1 MSLQSIVVPGTGI
14 PAWIPVTLVAALFQ
28 VWRTALQ
35 SRLHTELSAGG
46 ASYVRYIYALP
57 VDAALLGIAW
67 WLLGRGLPHLLPG
80 FLLLCLLGGLGQIAG
95 TILLLMAFHLRNFV
109 VGTAY
114 AKTEAAQLVFISVIV
129 FGMHL
134 PPMAIAGILIAVVG
148 VLALSFAGQR
158 LHWDTLIRASLQPA
172 ALCGFGAGFAFAVTA
187 LALRAASQALPTSSP
202 VMIRSLLVLLVTNT
216 LQTLTQGGYMAWRQP
231 EQLRRCALAWRR
243 AAPVGVLSALGSWG
257 WFTGFTLTHPALVRG
272 LGQIE
277 IVFAFLFGHHFLKQ
291 RTRWS
296 EALAVVVVLL
306 GVTLIAVAD
315 VR

>member
-1 MSLQSIVVPGTGI
+1 MNPHSVVFPGTQI
-14 PAWIPVTLVAALFQ
+14 PAWIPVTLAAAVFQ

-35 SRLHTELSAGG
+35 SRLRTELSSGG
-46 ASYVRYIYALP
+46 ASYVRYVYALP
-57 VDAALLGIAW
+57 VDAVLLGIAW
-67 WLLGRGLPHLLPG
+67 WSLGGSLPHLSPG

-95 TILLLMAFHLRNFV
+95 TILLLTAFHLRNFV

-114 AKTEAAQLVFISVIV
+114 AKTEAAQLVFISVVV

-158 LHWDTLIRASLQPA
+158 LRWDTLIRVSLQPA
-172 ALCGFGAGFAFAVTA
+172 ALCGLSAGFAFAVTA
-187 LALRAASQALPTSSP
+187 LALGAASKALPAASP
-202 VMIRSLLVLLVTNT
+202 VIIRALLVLLVTNT
-216 LQTLTQGGYMAWRQP
+216 LQTLTQGAYMAWRQP
-231 EQLRRCALAWRR
+231 EQLRRCATAWRR

-277 IVFAFLFGHHFLKQ
+277 IVFAFLFGHHFLKE

-296 EALAVVVVLL
+296 EALAVLVVLL

-315 VR
+315 MR